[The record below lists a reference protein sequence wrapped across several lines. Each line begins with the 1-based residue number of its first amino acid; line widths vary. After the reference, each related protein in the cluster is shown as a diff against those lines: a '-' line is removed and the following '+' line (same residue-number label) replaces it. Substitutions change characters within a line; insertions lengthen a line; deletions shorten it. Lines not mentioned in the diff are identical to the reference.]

1 MWGVATAR
9 GEREEKCF
17 LRLKEAAA
25 AGEEEDEV
33 ARSNRWR
40 SEDFLAAGLGIIRW
54 RFGAREEEKRESLRE
69 ERKSNLLE
77 ERERTSRTVLSILD
91 NRTE

>member
-1 MWGVATAR
+1 MATAR

-17 LRLKEAAA
+17 LTLTEAAA
-25 AGEEEDEV
+25 AAGEEEEEDEV

-40 SEDFLAAGLGIIRW
+40 IEDFLVAGLGIVRW
-54 RFGAREEEKRESLRE
+54 RFGAREEEKRESLWE

-77 ERERTSRTVLSILD
+77 ERERTSRAVLSILD

>member
-1 MWGVATAR
+1 MATAR

-17 LRLKEAAA
+17 LTLREAAAA

-40 SEDFLAAGLGIIRW
+40 SEDFLVAGLGIVRW
-54 RFGAREEEKRESLRE
+54 RFGAREEEKRE
-69 ERKSNLLE
+69 NL
-77 ERERTSRTVLSILD
+77 
-91 NRTE
+91 

>member
-17 LRLKEAAA
+17 LTLKEAAEA
-25 AGEEEDEV
+25 REEDDEV

-40 SEDFLAAGLGIIRW
+40 SEDFRVAGLGIIRW
-54 RFGAREEEKRESLRE
+54 RFGAREEEKRESL
-69 ERKSNLLE
+69 
-77 ERERTSRTVLSILD
+77 
-91 NRTE
+91 